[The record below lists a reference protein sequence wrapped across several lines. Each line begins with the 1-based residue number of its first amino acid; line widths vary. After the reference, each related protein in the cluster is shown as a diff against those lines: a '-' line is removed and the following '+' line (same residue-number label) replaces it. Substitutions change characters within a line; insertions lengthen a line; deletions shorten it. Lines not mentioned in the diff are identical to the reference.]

1 MDERDSSL
9 HGALE
14 RLHHHIESRRHA
26 DPAQSRTAKLIA
38 TGIDKISQKVGEEA
52 VEVVIEAIRNNR
64 SGVVLESADL
74 LYQLVV
80 LWAQLGITPAD
91 VAHEMQRR
99 EFLFGIAEKL
109 PKSLAKHTPD
119 YLHDDLVE
127 SDVPL
132 SEVVR

>member
-1 MDERDSSL
+1 MSDR
-9 HGALE
+9 
-14 RLHHHIESRRHA
+14 IECLYEAVAARRGI
-26 DPAQSRTAKLIA
+26 DPALSRTAKLIA
-38 TGIDKISQKVGEEA
+38 TGLPKIAQKVGEEA

-80 LWAQLGITPAD
+80 LWAQMGITPAD

-109 PKSLAKHTPD
+109 PKN
-119 YLHDDLVE
+119 LVNAM
-127 SDVPL
+127 
-132 SEVVR
+132 RH